1 MKKLINHITGTEMY
15 VPDDRVDYYVG
26 LGHSLA
32 PATTDKTDHEAKQPA
47 PEKRTRK
54 K

>member
-1 MKKLINHITGTEMY
+1 MITLINRITGTEMY
-15 VPDDRVDYYVG
+15 VSDDRVDYYVG

-32 PATTDKTDHEAKQPA
+32 PAPINETDHEAKQPE

>member
-32 PATTDKTDHEAKQPA
+32 PAPINKADHEAKQPE